1 MLDVGR
7 VTHYWF
13 DWRDLS
19 TPRLAIFSP
28 AM

>member
-7 VTHYWF
+7 VTHYPF

-19 TPRLAIFSP
+19 TPRLAILSP
-28 AM
+28 AT